1 MPMLAVHIFFRD
13 GVCVAVAVLE
23 LSVPPRPDKAPFQGD
38 ASFQNYI
45 LVEKYSLIHLKIT
58 FRISV

>member
-1 MPMLAVHIFFRD
+1 MNYKDIKTWSCWLWLCTPLLETGFL
-13 GVCVAVAVLE
+13 CVAVAVLE

-45 LVEKYSLIHLKIT
+45 LVENI
-58 FRISV
+58 V